1 MDVPMCFQKEI
12 IFNQDYITPPVAEAK
27 KTPSL
32 IHAILAF
39 QGAAVQCV
47 DNYEPLSF
55 CSHEFFLSL
64 LPNSSQPFGQR
75 QLILTLRE
83 WQGKQKKANLKC
95 SNFGLF
101 SA

>member
-1 MDVPMCFQKEI
+1 MCFQKEI

-47 DNYEPLSF
+47 DNYEPLSLLSRVF
-55 CSHEFFLSL
+55 SLSSSKLVPAFWPKTANSHFK
-64 LPNSSQPFGQR
+64 R
-75 QLILTLRE
+75 MARE
-83 WQGKQKKANLKC
+83 TKESK
-95 SNFGLF
+95 S
-101 SA
+101 